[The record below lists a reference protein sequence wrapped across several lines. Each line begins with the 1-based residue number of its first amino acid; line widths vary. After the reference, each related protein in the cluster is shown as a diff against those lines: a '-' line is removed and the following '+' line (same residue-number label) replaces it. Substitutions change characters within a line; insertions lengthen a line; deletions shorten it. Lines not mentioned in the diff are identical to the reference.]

1 MESSQE
7 NYNIEELLPS
17 CWEDDVRMNLLFS
30 SFRNKEVN
38 PKGWTDKMM
47 FWTSLILKWNKLS
60 KSATF
65 SLHKLNMVF
74 QRNGQIPQ
82 CLDIVLE
89 EMKRQGQI
97 QSLDNFI
104 FENQRKTWLNR
115 GADLLIRKPIR
126 WGLNLLL
133 STVRWSDPPNEIFV
147 NVMFLKDMADQVL
160 TRCQNQIVSEWTD
173 SILSEEE
180 LWQQCKD
187 ICPLME
193 TFELVVMI
201 LDKQN
206 HLRILQHSEKEEK
219 IIRFQN
225 RKTNLSSPLSELEV
239 GILNLKQ
246 VKQKLEDDIEKL
258 QEEYKGLRD
267 EAQLAVRDKQK
278 NKAANLLRKKKI
290 TELSM
295 EKKQKTLENIEGL
308 LHRLQEADS
317 ENMVLKG
324 YETGVQVLKSMSD
337 RDLSWNKIDTTLTDL
352 EEVLQ
357 NETEIREAM
366 SKPLVGVCDYDT
378 EELEVELDELL
389 KGEQEELTHLNK
401 NQVNSDEELS
411 AFMTHLSV
419 NKHGISWPEIPTTSQ
434 EEESIIVHNKPV
446 MLS

>member
-1 MESSQE
+1 METSQE
-7 NYNIEELLPS
+7 YYNSEELLPS
-17 CWEDDVRMNLLFS
+17 CWKDDVRMNLLFS

-38 PKGWTDKMM
+38 PQGWTDKMK

-65 SLHKLNMVF
+65 SLHNLNMVF
-74 QRNGQIPQ
+74 QRNGQVPQ
-82 CLDIVLE
+82 CLNIVLE

-97 QSLDNFI
+97 QSLNNFI
-104 FENQRKTWLNR
+104 FENQRKTWFNW

-133 STVRWSDPPNEIFV
+133 SAVKWNNTTNEVYV
-147 NVMFLKDMADQVL
+147 NVMFLKEIADQVRN
-160 TRCQNQIVSEWTD
+160 RCQNQIVSEWTD

-180 LWQQCKD
+180 LWQKCKD
-187 ICPLME
+187 ICPLMK
-193 TFELVVMI
+193 TFELVLMI

-206 HLRILQHSEKEEK
+206 HLRILQHPDKEEK
-219 IIRFQN
+219 VIRFQS
-225 RKTNLSSPLSELEV
+225 RKTNLSSPVSELEV

-246 VKQKLEDDIEKL
+246 VKHKLEENIEKL
-258 QEEYKGLRD
+258 QEDYKGLRN

-295 EKKQKTLENIEGL
+295 EKKQKTLENIEEL

-317 ENMVLKG
+317 ENMLLKG
-324 YETGVQVLKSMSD
+324 YQTGVQILKSMFD
-337 RDLSWNKIDTTLTDL
+337 GDLSESNIDTTLMDL

-366 SKPLVGVCDYDT
+366 SKPLVGVSDYDT

-389 KGEQEELTHLNK
+389 KGEQEDLTHLNK
-401 NQVNSDEELS
+401 NQVNSEEELS
-411 AFMTHLSV
+411 TFITV
-419 NKHGISWPEIPTTSQ
+419 KKHGISWPEIPTTPQ
-434 EEESIIVHNKPV
+434 EEESVIVHNKPV
-446 MLS
+446 MLN